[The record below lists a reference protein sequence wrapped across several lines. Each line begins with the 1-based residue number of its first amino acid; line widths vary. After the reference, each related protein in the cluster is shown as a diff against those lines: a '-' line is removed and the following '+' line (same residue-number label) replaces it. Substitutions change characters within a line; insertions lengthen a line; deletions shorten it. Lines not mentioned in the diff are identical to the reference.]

1 MAGKIKLAAVA
12 AVALLVSAGAAWGWT
27 PSAEAVKTAQSGKVW
42 YKVVPDPQAGGVQLA
57 QAVVDINASP
67 AVVWKLMTDC
77 AAARRIIP
85 SNRGCRVL
93 DRKPG
98 SETIE
103 HILKTPLMPNVRS
116 VFRQDMEPQKRLVI
130 TRIEG
135 DLKVLNG
142 EYTLQA
148 LPGGRTR
155 VAQEMRMQ
163 PGFPAPGPMVRD
175 FLRGEVSTG
184 LANLKRESEAAAKS

>member
-1 MAGKIKLAAVA
+1 MRQGLRIAAVVA
-12 AVALLVSAGAAWGWT
+12 AISVMGTAALAWT
-27 PSAEAVKTAQSGKVW
+27 PTPDAIAPAQKGKVW
-42 YKVVPDPQAGGVQLA
+42 FVVTPDQGGVQLA
-57 QAVVDINASP
+57 RGVVDINASP
-67 AVVWKLMTDC
+67 AVVWKVMTDC
-77 AAARRIIP
+77 AAQRRIIP

-98 SETIE
+98 YEVIE

-163 PGFPAPGPMVRD
+163 PGFPAPGPIVRD

-184 LANLKRESEAAAKS
+184 LANLKRESEAAAGQ

>member
-1 MAGKIKLAAVA
+1 MSGKMKFAAVA
-12 AVALLVSAGAAWGWT
+12 AMALLVSAGAAWAWN
-27 PSAEAVKTAQSGKVW
+27 PPADAVKTAQTGKVW
-42 YKVVPDPQAGGVQLA
+42 FLVTPDQEGGVQLA
-57 QAVVDINASP
+57 RAVVDINAP
-67 AVVWKLMTDC
+67 PPVVWKLMTDC
-77 AAARRIIP
+77 AAVRRIIP

-98 SETIE
+98 FEVIE
-103 HILKTPLMPNVRS
+103 YILKTPLMPNVRS
-116 VFRQDMEPQKRLVI
+116 VFRQDEELQKRLVI

-155 VAQEMRMQ
+155 VSQEMRMQ
-163 PGFPAPGPMVRD
+163 PGFPAPGPLVRD
-175 FLRGEVSTG
+175 FLRGELSNG
-184 LANLKRESEAAAKS
+184 LANLKREAEAAAKA

>member
-1 MAGKIKLAAVA
+1 MSAKVNLGAAA
-12 AVALLVSAGAAWGWT
+12 ATALLISAGAASAWT
-27 PSAEAVKTAQSGKVW
+27 PPAEAVKTAQTGKVW
-42 YKVVPDPQAGGVQLA
+42 YKVVPDTQGGVQLA
-57 QAVVDINASP
+57 QAVVDIDAPP
-67 AVVWKLMTDC
+67 AVVWKVMTDC
-77 AAARRIIP
+77 AAQRRIIP

-116 VFRQDMEPQKRLVI
+116 VFRQDEEPQKRIVI

-142 EYTLQA
+142 EYRLQA
-148 LPGGRTR
+148 LPGGGTR
-155 VAQEMRMQ
+155 VSQEMRMQ

-175 FLRGEVSTG
+175 FLRGEVSNG
-184 LANLKRESEAAAKS
+184 LANLKREAEAAAKS

>member
-1 MAGKIKLAAVA
+1 MQNKIKLALAALAVA
-12 AVALLVSAGAAWGWT
+12 ALASGSAAAWT
-27 PSAEAVKTAQSGKVW
+27 PSADAVKTAQTGKVW
-42 YKVVPDPQAGGVQLA
+42 YKVTPDPAGGAQLA
-57 QAVVDINASP
+57 YAVVDINAPP
-67 AVVWKLMTDC
+67 AVIWKLMTDC
-77 AAARRIIP
+77 AAVRRIIP

-98 SETIE
+98 SQTIE

-116 VFRQDMEPQKRLVI
+116 VFRQDEEPQKRLVI

-142 EYTLQA
+142 EYRLQA
-148 LPGGRTR
+148 LPGGGTR
-155 VAQEMRMQ
+155 VSQEMHMQ
-163 PGFPAPGPMVRD
+163 PGFPAPGPLVRD

-184 LANLKRESEAAAKS
+184 LANLKREAEAAAKA

>member
-1 MAGKIKLAAVA
+1 MQNKTTLAMAALAVA
-12 AVALLVSAGAAWGWT
+12 VLASGGAAAWT
-27 PSAEAVKTAQSGKVW
+27 PSADAVKTAQTGKVW
-42 YKVVPDPQAGGVQLA
+42 YKVTPDPAGGAQLA
-57 QAVVDINASP
+57 YAVVDINASP

-93 DRKPG
+93 EHKPN
-98 SETIE
+98 SEVIE

-142 EYTLQA
+142 EYRLQA
-148 LPGGRTR
+148 LPGGGTR
-155 VAQEMRMQ
+155 VSQEMHMQ
-163 PGFPAPGPMVRD
+163 PGFPAPGPLVRD

-184 LANLKRESEAAAKS
+184 LANLKREAEAAAKA

>member
-1 MAGKIKLAAVA
+1 MRGVVKLAAA
-12 AVALLVSAGAAWGWT
+12 AAIVLGSASAALAWT
-27 PSAEAVKTAQSGKVW
+27 PTPEAIATAQKGKVW
-42 YKVVPDPQAGGVQLA
+42 FVVKPDQQSGVQLA

-67 AVVWKLMTDC
+67 AVVWKVMTDC
-77 AAARRIIP
+77 AAQRRIIP

-93 DRKPG
+93 ERKPG
-98 SETIE
+98 YEVIE

-116 VFRQDMEPQKRLVI
+116 VFRQDEEPQKRIAI
-130 TRIEG
+130 TRLEG

-142 EYTLQA
+142 EYRLQA
-148 LPGGRTR
+148 LPGGGTR
-155 VAQEMRMQ
+155 VSQEMRMQ

-175 FLRGEVSTG
+175 FLRGEVSNG

>member
-1 MAGKIKLAAVA
+1 MRKTIFALAAA
-12 AVALLVSAGAAWGWT
+12 ALLATAGSAGAWT
-27 PSAEAVKTAQSGKVW
+27 PPAKAIADAEAGKVW
-42 YKVVPDPQAGGVQLA
+42 HSVTPDQQSGVQLA
-57 QAVVDINASP
+57 RAVVDIAAPP

-93 DRKPG
+93 EREAG
-98 SETIE
+98 GRSEVIE
-103 HILKTPLMPNVRS
+103 HILKTPLMPKVRS
-116 VFRQDMEPQKRLVI
+116 VFRQDLETQKRIGI

-135 DLKVLNG
+135 DLKVLQG
-142 EYTLQA
+142 EYRVQA

-155 VAQEMRMQ
+155 VSQEIRMQ
-163 PGFPAPGPMVRD
+163 PGFAAPGPMVRD

-184 LANLKRESEAAAKS
+184 LANLRREAEAAAKS

>member
-1 MAGKIKLAAVA
+1 MSGKMKFGAAA
-12 AVALLVSAGAAWGWT
+12 AMALLVSAGAAGAWT
-27 PSAEAVKTAQSGKVW
+27 PSADAVKTAQTGKVW
-42 YKVVPDPQAGGVQLA
+42 YVVTPDQGGVQLA
-57 QAVVDINASP
+57 RAVVDINAPP

-116 VFRQDMEPQKRLVI
+116 VFRQDEEPQKRLVI
-130 TRIEG
+130 TRLEG

-163 PGFPAPGPMVRD
+163 PGFPAPGPLVRD

-184 LANLKRESEAAAKS
+184 LANLKRESEAAAGQ

>member
-1 MAGKIKLAAVA
+1 MTLFRTVA
-12 AVALLVSAGAAWGWT
+12 AASLALVMLGAWT
-27 PSAEAVKTAQSGKVW
+27 PPPAATAAAESGKVW
-42 YKVVPDPQAGGVQLA
+42 YSVIADPKGGA
-57 QAVVDINASP
+57 QIARAVVDIAAPP

-93 DRKPG
+93 EREPDG
-98 SETIE
+98 SSEVIE
-103 HILKTPLMPNVRS
+103 HILKTPLMPKVRS
-116 VFRQDMEPQKRLVI
+116 VFRQDLETQKRIGV

-142 EYTLQA
+142 EYRVQA

-155 VAQEMRMQ
+155 VSQEIRMQ

-184 LANLKRESEAAAKS
+184 LANLRREAEAAAKS

>member
-1 MAGKIKLAAVA
+1 MRGVVKLAAA
-12 AVALLVSAGAAWGWT
+12 AAIVLGSAGAAFAWT
-27 PSAEAVKTAQSGKVW
+27 PTPEAIATAQKGKVW
-42 YKVVPDPQAGGVQLA
+42 FVVKPDQQSGVQLA

-67 AVVWKLMTDC
+67 AVVWKVMTDC
-77 AAARRIIP
+77 AAQRRIIP

-98 SETIE
+98 YEVIE

-116 VFRQDMEPQKRLVI
+116 VFRQDEEPQKRIAI

-142 EYTLQA
+142 EYRLQA
-148 LPGGRTR
+148 LPGGGTR
-155 VAQEMRMQ
+155 VSQEMRMQ

-175 FLRGEVSTG
+175 FLRGEVSNG